1 MEMPFGKH
9 EGEDIEDLP
18 TGYIVWCLNMLTAR
32 DDLDEKI
39 FQDMDYELKNE
50 TYMRYHLAK
59 NISGA
64 SLRAILELFSEEKIR
79 CPFSKMT

>member
-39 FQDMDYELKNE
+39 FQDMDYELKKRSDRIRIHN
-50 TYMRYHLAK
+50 YASKGVKK
-59 NISGA
+59 NGVITHG
-64 SLRAILELFSEEKIR
+64 
-79 CPFSKMT
+79 